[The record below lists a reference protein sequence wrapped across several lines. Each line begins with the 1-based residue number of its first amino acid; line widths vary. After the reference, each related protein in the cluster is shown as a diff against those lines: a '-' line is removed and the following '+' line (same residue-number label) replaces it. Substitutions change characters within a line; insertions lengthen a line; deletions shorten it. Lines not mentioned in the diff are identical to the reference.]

1 MRTLSIL
8 SQKGGVGKSTLAI
21 HLAVA
26 AEQAGV
32 PSLLFDIDPQGNAY
46 KWFRRRQP
54 AASGAPP
61 VPPYVKALQHV
72 ELEEA
77 LARPH
82 GAELVLID
90 TPSSTDPATLAAAAV
105 ADLILIPMKPSIMDL
120 DVITNTIKLAR
131 MEGKDHVVVFTM
143 IEPQGAVHEEFRHKV
158 RNSKIE
164 VCPYGTGRRVAY
176 HHGLIGHGQT
186 ALEFDPKGKAAQE
199 TRHLFGYLR
208 RRIGLS
214 GRPKARRPRDE
225 EPDVQTRTA

>member
-54 AASGAPP
+54 AAPGAPP

-176 HHGLIGHGQT
+176 HHGLIDGRT
-186 ALEFDPKGKAAQE
+186 ALEYEPAGKAALEVRDLFREVGRLAGLPSRHRESRHVE
-199 TRHLFGYLR
+199 T
-208 RRIGLS
+208 S
-214 GRPKARRPRDE
+214 A
-225 EPDVQTRTA
+225 A